1 MDTPRRRTLL
11 CNGHSVTRGIRMSSP
26 LKCTLND
33 PLPPFLSS
41 RPVGLALRAAPTVAA
56 LYERRL
62 FAESMKYRRSQ
73 TAATVN
79 SGRGRFRTVV
89 FLVAVILAAC
99 SCSRS
104 TSSAPSADT
113 LQAASKPDSPIQKL
127 ELTYDKPVVGAKVR
141 AAV

>member
-26 LKCTLND
+26 LKCPLNA

-62 FAESMKYRRSQ
+62 FAESTKYRRSQ
-73 TAATVN
+73 TAATVG
-79 SGRGRFRTVV
+79 SGGGRFRTVV
-89 FLVAVILAAC
+89 FLVAVIFAAC
-99 SCSRS
+99 FCLRA
-104 TSSAPSADT
+104 TSSAPSSDT
-113 LQAASKPDSPIQKL
+113 LQGAPKTGSPIPKL
-127 ELTYDKPVVGAKVR
+127 GMAYDKT
-141 AAV
+141 

>member
-62 FAESMKYRRSQ
+62 FAESTKYRRSQ
-73 TAATVN
+73 N
-79 SGRGRFRTVV
+79 PPPRDSGRGRFWAFC
-89 FLVAVILAAC
+89 FLVAGVVV
-99 SCSRS
+99 RRFVFV
-104 TSSAPSADT
+104 SSAA
-113 LQAASKPDSPIQKL
+113 
-127 ELTYDKPVVGAKVR
+127 
-141 AAV
+141 